1 MKYCD
6 AVIEMSPTLREFET
20 LLLLAI
26 GELGDEAYGL
36 AIHERLEAMTGRT
49 IALGQIYTGL
59 GRLEQR
65 DFVCAE
71 EGEST
76 RGRGGRPKKY
86 YRLAPPAL
94 EVLRASADS
103 YARLAG
109 LIGDALPRL
118 QGER

>member
-1 MKYCD
+1 
-6 AVIEMSPTLREFET
+6 
-20 LLLLAI
+20 
-26 GELGDEAYGL
+26 
-36 AIHERLEAMTGRT
+36 
-49 IALGQIYTGL
+49 
-59 GRLEQR
+59 
-65 DFVCAE
+65 VCAE